1 MSGHDD
7 CILDTVADLGWS
19 REPAGQEMFRSSRHH
34 GGMLASA
41 APVMASISSQIVDFI
56 AQNGVLAVFVLM
68 AVDALLPVGGEL
80 TMLYAGVLAAGVVAG
95 TDVSV
100 LGLQPS
106 SGLESYLVVV
116 LAGTLGSL
124 VGALIGW
131 LIGVRGGHT
140 FLERHGRWV
149 HLPPSRVARAQ
160 RWFDRFGPRA
170 VFLGRLTPLVRSFI
184 SIPAGVLN
192 SPLRSYTVLTL
203 AASAIWCAGF
213 AAIGWA
219 ASGNW
224 ESVHHALR
232 YVDYLVVAGLVAAA
246 FVIALRARRSART
259 PIPVPDES
267 T

>member
-1 MSGHDD
+1 MPGMPF
-7 CILDTVADLGWS
+7 A
-19 REPAGQEMFRSSRHH
+19 SS
-34 GGMLASA
+34 
-41 APVMASISSQIVDFI
+41 APVLASISGQIVDFI
-56 AQNGVLAVFVLM
+56 AHNGVLAVFVLM

-95 TDVSV
+95 ADTSV

-106 SGLESYLVVV
+106 SGLEAYLIVV

-124 VGALIGW
+124 VGALVGW
-131 LIGVRGGHT
+131 LIGARGGHP

-149 HLPPSRVARAQ
+149 HLPPGRVARAQ
-160 RWFDRFGPRA
+160 RWFERFGSRA

-192 SPLRSYTVLTL
+192 SPLGSYTVLTL

-224 ESVHHALR
+224 ESIHHALR
-232 YVDYLVVAGLVAAA
+232 FADYFVVAALVAAGA
-246 FVIALRARRSART
+246 YFVLRARRRPQAA
-259 PIPVPDES
+259 VAAADE
-267 T
+267 

>member
-1 MSGHDD
+1 M
-7 CILDTVADLGWS
+7 V
-19 REPAGQEMFRSSRHH
+19 
-34 GGMLASA
+34 GMLASS
-41 APVMASISSQIVDFI
+41 APVLASISSQIIDFI
-56 AQNGVLAVFVLM
+56 ARHGLLAVFILM

-80 TMLYAGVLAAGVVAG
+80 TMLYAGVMAAGVVAG
-95 TDVSV
+95 ADTSV

-106 SGLESYLVVV
+106 SGLEAYLVVV

-124 VGALIGW
+124 AGALIGW

-160 RWFDRFGPRA
+160 RWFDRFGSRA

-192 SPLRSYTVLTL
+192 SPLRSYTLLTL

-224 ESVHHALR
+224 ESVHHALK
-232 YVDYLVVAGLVAAA
+232 YLDYLVVAGLTAAS
-246 FVIALRARRSART
+246 VYLIVRARRRSPGT
-259 PIPVPDES
+259 PVVASEE
-267 T
+267 